1 MNSKFMFSLS
11 FMKSSQNTEL
21 QMEKQEEGEAAN
33 VQRTAPNKEDT
44 GDKGNRHDH
53 LWLAS

>member
-33 VQRTAPNKEDT
+33 VQRIAPNKEDT